1 MSSIILS
8 IITCIMVIL
17 SFVMFLRGE
26 KRIIRRINESED
38 MIYKFHFTV
47 RDTMEILEKS
57 VNDTV
62 KILDSI
68 REPIAEE
75 KRRDISDDLDNVMKY
90 SPSRKQRMKQ
100 KREAE

>member
-1 MSSIILS
+1 MSIVLS

-17 SFVMFLRGE
+17 SFVTFLRGE

-38 MIYKFHFTV
+38 MIYKFGFTA
-47 RDTMEILEKS
+47 RDTMEIFEKS

-68 REPIAEE
+68 REPIEEE
-75 KRRDISDDLDNVMKY
+75 KRHDISDDLDNVMKY

>member
-1 MSSIILS
+1 MSIILNM
-8 IITCIMVIL
+8 ITCVMMII
-17 SFVMFLRGE
+17 SFAMFLRVE

-38 MIYKFHFTV
+38 MVYKFGFTA

-75 KRRDISDDLDNVMKY
+75 KRHDISDDLDNVMKY

>member
-1 MSSIILS
+1 MGIVLS

-26 KRIIRRINESED
+26 KRIIRRIDESED
-38 MIYKFHFTV
+38 MIYEFGFTA

-68 REPIAEE
+68 REPITEE
-75 KRRDISDDLDNVMKY
+75 KRHDISDDLDNVMKY

>member
-1 MSSIILS
+1 MSIVLS
-8 IITCIMVIL
+8 IITCVMVIL
-17 SFVMFLRGE
+17 SFVMFIRGE

-38 MIYKFHFTV
+38 MIYKFGFTA

-68 REPIAEE
+68 RGPIAEE
-75 KRRDISDDLDNVMKY
+75 KRHDISDDLDNVMKY

>member
-1 MSSIILS
+1 MSIILNM
-8 IITCIMVIL
+8 ITCVMMII
-17 SFVMFLRGE
+17 SFAMFLRVE
-26 KRIIRRINESED
+26 KRIIHRIDESED
-38 MIYKFHFTV
+38 MIYKFGFTA

-75 KRRDISDDLDNVMKY
+75 KRHDISDDLDNVMKY

>member
-1 MSSIILS
+1 MSIVLS
-8 IITCIMVIL
+8 IITCVMVIL

-38 MIYKFHFTV
+38 MIYEFGFTA

-68 REPIAEE
+68 REPITEE
-75 KRRDISDDLDNVMKY
+75 KRHDISDDLDNVMKY

>member
-1 MSSIILS
+1 MSSIILNM
-8 IITCIMVIL
+8 ITCVMVIL
-17 SFVMFLRGE
+17 SFVMFIRGE

-38 MIYKFHFTV
+38 MIYEFGFTA
-47 RDTMEILEKS
+47 RDTMESLEKS

-75 KRRDISDDLDNVMKY
+75 KRHDISDDLDNVMKY